1 MQSNF
6 SESHRRVSRGTAATP
21 DRTHRRTVGA
31 TAIALLALVVV
42 MAPAAPA
49 LAVENPAPD
58 PSTSADPESSR
69 EAAAPTAVTTSPAD
83 FSPTGF
89 VAISGTRQPG
99 SSVAVTLTGTG
110 ADICTVGA
118 ADAEDWSCAG
128 LQRLPNGADISL
140 TATETPVEGEAPPG
154 TTTVDVLAPP
164 AMDGSGSYLTTGL
177 VSGSGH
183 PGSTV
188 TVSINGAV
196 DSNCSAVPV
205 STTAYWSC
213 NVSAPT
219 GGPYVVRSQQSA
231 DSIGGGSL
239 SDYSD
244 ARRVTVD
251 RDAPEPAVITS
262 PRSEGRIVGPP
273 NVVTGTGETGS
284 TVDVYVDSVPACTAA
299 VRGGSW
305 SCDIG
310 NHSQGPHLLQA
321 LQRDAAGNFAAP
333 SEQIRAY
340 FGARDAGAPPPSPD
354 QAAPP
359 VTPSPAPE
367 PPTDDADAA
376 PPLPARPDG
385 PDWSAPA
392 PDEALTNWG
401 TPTGFGGTL
410 TTFTDSVRTPWY
422 SSLILGLAFL
432 SLIALPLRLL
442 ASALRGRL
450 RLPRG
455 QLTGR
460 NLRADHPADTP
471 RPINPWLAGAVPVA
485 AAAGLIVL
493 TGGVEGEVR
502 YVRLALAVGI
512 GLAIL
517 NIVGTAIL
525 TRLGSGWTGTS
536 RRLRFVPIMLLA
548 AALASLTSRWT
559 GMDPPLVAGVL
570 IGAVFA
576 AATPVRRRAIVNLIH
591 VGGILVLGVLG
602 WLAHGVLGPVQG
614 FWGSLAS
621 ETLATLCLA
630 GLGSAL
636 VLVLP
641 IATLPGRVI
650 LEWSLAAW
658 VATVLVVAG
667 TVAAVVYGN
676 TLSGALLPWLASAA
690 VFAALSLAMWLFVR
704 FVEPRATS

>member
-1 MQSNF
+1 MLIL
-6 SESHRRVSRGTAATP
+6 T
-21 DRTHRRTVGA
+21 
-31 TAIALLALVVV
+31 
-42 MAPAAPA
+42 AAPA
-49 LAVENPAPD
+49 NAAFETPPPD
-58 PSTSADPESSR
+58 PSTSADPKSVQ
-69 EAAAPTAVTTSPAD
+69 AALAPTAVTTSPAG
-83 FSPTGF
+83 FSATGF
-89 VAISGTRQPG
+89 VAVSGTRQPG
-99 SSVAVTLTGTG
+99 SSIEVTLTETG
-110 ADICTVGA
+110 AAICTVGA
-118 ADAEDWSCAG
+118 ADAENWSCAG
-128 LQRLPNGADISL
+128 PQRLPNGSDISL
-140 TATETPVEGEAPPG
+140 TATETPAEGAIGPG

-164 AMDGSGSYLTTGL
+164 SMDGSGSYLTTGL

-183 PGSTV
+183 PGSAV
-188 TVSINGAV
+188 TVSIDGAV
-196 DSNCSAVPV
+196 DPNCASVAVSA
-205 STTAYWSC
+205 TAYWSC

-219 GGPYVVRSQQSA
+219 GGPYFVRSQQSA

-244 ARRVTVD
+244 VRQVTVD
-251 RDAPEPAVITS
+251 RDAPAAAVITS
-262 PRSEGRIVGPP
+262 PRSEGRIVGPTI
-273 NVVTGTGETGS
+273 VISGTGESGS
-284 TVDVYVDSVPACTAA
+284 TVDVYVNNVPVCTAA
-299 VRGGSW
+299 VTNGSW
-305 SCDIG
+305 ACDIG
-310 NHSQGPHLLQA
+310 DHGQGPHLLQA
-321 LQRDAAGNFAAP
+321 LQRDPAGNFAVP
-333 SEQIRAY
+333 SEQIRVY
-340 FGARDAGAPPPSPD
+340 FGPREAGIPPL
-354 QAAPP
+354 
-359 VTPSPAPE
+359 SPAPASPPETATPTPDASPE
-367 PPTDDADAA
+367 PEPEPAPSRDDADAA
-376 PPLPARPDG
+376 PLLPASPAVH
-385 PDWSAPA
+385 DWSAPA
-392 PDEALTNWG
+392 PGEALTNWG

-410 TTFTDSVRTPWY
+410 STFTDSVRTPWY

-460 NLRADHPADTP
+460 NLHADPAADIP

-502 YVRLALAVGI
+502 YLRLALAVSI

-517 NIVGTAIL
+517 NVVGTAFL

-536 RRLRFVPIMLLA
+536 RRLRFAPIMLLA
-548 AALASLTSRWT
+548 AALAALASRWT

-576 AATPVRRRAIVNLIH
+576 AATPVRPRAIVNLIH

-602 WLAHGVLGPVQG
+602 WIAHGILGPVQG

-658 VATVLVVAG
+658 VATVLLVGG
-667 TVAAVVYGN
+667 TVATVVYPN
-676 TLSGALLPWLASAA
+676 ALTGAPLPWLASAA
-690 VFAALSLAMWLFVR
+690 VFAALSLAMWMFVR
-704 FVEPRATS
+704 FVEPRAAS

>member
-1 MQSNF
+1 ML
-6 SESHRRVSRGTAATP
+6 AALMLAASP
-21 DRTHRRTVGA
+21 ANGA
-31 TAIALLALVVV
+31 IEDS
-42 MAPAAPA
+42 P
-49 LAVENPAPD
+49 PD
-58 PSTSADPESSR
+58 PSSSADPKSSQDPVG
-69 EAAAPTAVTTSPAD
+69 PTSVTTSPAD

-89 VAISGTRQPG
+89 VAVSGTRQPG
-99 SSVAVTLTGTG
+99 SSVTVTRTDTG
-110 ADICTVGA
+110 AAVCAVKA
-118 ADAEDWSCAG
+118 ADAENWSCTG
-128 LQRLPNGADISL
+128 LQALPNGADISL
-140 TATETPVEGEAPPG
+140 TATETPAEGEIAPG
-154 TTTVDVLAPP
+154 TITVDVLGPP
-164 AMDGSGSYLTTGL
+164 TMDGSGSYLTTGL
-177 VSGSGH
+177 VSGSGN

-188 TVSINGAV
+188 AVSIDGEV
-196 DSNCSAVPV
+196 DPNCSSVPV
-205 STTAYWSC
+205 SASTYWSC
-213 NVSAPT
+213 NVSTPT
-219 GGPYVVRSQQSA
+219 GGPYFVRSQQS
-231 DSIGGGSL
+231 DSAIGGGSL

-244 ARRVTVD
+244 VRRVTVD
-251 RDAPEPAVITS
+251 RDAPAAAVITS
-262 PRSEGRIVGPP
+262 PRSEGRIVGPQI
-273 NVVTGTGETGS
+273 VISGTGESGS
-284 TVDVYVDSVPACTAA
+284 TVDVYVNDIPACTAA
-299 VRGGSW
+299 VANGTW
-305 SCDIG
+305 ACDIG
-310 NHSQGPHLLQA
+310 THGKGPHMLQA

-333 SEQIRAY
+333 SEQIRVY
-340 FGARDAGAPPPSPD
+340 FGPRDAGAPPPAPSP
-354 QAAPP
+354 AAPSE
-359 VTPSPAPE
+359 TPAPAPE
-367 PPTDDADAA
+367 PEPSPDDADTA
-376 PPLPARPDG
+376 PLLPTRPDIR
-385 PDWSAPA
+385 DWSAPA

-422 SSLILGLAFL
+422 SPLILSLAFL

-450 RLPRG
+450 RLSRT

-460 NLRADHPADTP
+460 NLRTDPTADVP

-502 YVRLALAVGI
+502 YLRLALAVSI

-517 NIVGTAIL
+517 NIVGTAML

-548 AALASLTSRWT
+548 AALASMASRWT

-576 AATPVRRRAIVNLIH
+576 AATPVRPRAIVNLIH

-658 VATVLVVAG
+658 VATVLLVAG
-667 TVAAVVYGN
+667 TVATVVYG
-676 TLSGALLPWLASAA
+676 TALTGAVLPWLGSAA
-690 VFAALSLAMWLFVR
+690 VFAAVSLAMWLFVR
-704 FVEPRATS
+704 FVEPRATA

>member
-1 MQSNF
+1 
-6 SESHRRVSRGTAATP
+6 
-21 DRTHRRTVGA
+21 
-31 TAIALLALVVV
+31 

-49 LAVENPAPD
+49 NATFETPTPD
-58 PSTSADPESSR
+58 PRPSADPRSSP
-69 EAAAPTAVTTSPAD
+69 AALAPTTVTTSPAE

-89 VAISGTRQPG
+89 VAVSGTRQPG
-99 SSVAVTLTGTG
+99 SNIEVTLTQTG
-110 ADICTVGA
+110 AAICAAEA

-128 LQRLPNGADISL
+128 LQRLPNGSGISL
-140 TATETPVEGEAPPG
+140 TATETPAKGAVAPG

-164 AMDGSGSYLTTGL
+164 AMDGSASYLTTGL
-177 VSGSGH
+177 VSGNGH
-183 PGSTV
+183 PGSRIM
-188 TVSINGAV
+188 VSIDGAV
-196 DSNCSAVPV
+196 DSNCSSVPV
-205 STTAYWSC
+205 SSNTYWSC
-213 NVSAPT
+213 NVSTPT
-219 GGPYVVRSQQSA
+219 GGPYFVRSQQS
-231 DSIGGGSL
+231 DPSIGGGAS

-244 ARRVTVD
+244 VRRVTVD
-251 RDAPEPAVITS
+251 RDAPAAAVITS
-262 PRSEGRIVGPP
+262 PRSEGRIVGPRI
-273 NVVTGTGETGS
+273 VISGTGESGS
-284 TVDVYVDSVPACTAA
+284 TVDVYVDNVPSCTAA
-299 VRGGSW
+299 VMNGTW
-305 SCDIG
+305 ACDIG
-310 NHSQGPHLLQA
+310 AHGTGPHLLQT

-333 SEQIRAY
+333 SEQIRVY
-340 FGARDAGAPPPSPD
+340 FGPRAADAPPPTP
-354 QAAPP
+354 AAPSE
-359 VTPSPAPE
+359 TPAPAPAPE
-367 PPTDDADAA
+367 PEPSDDDASPA
-376 PPLPARPDG
+376 PLLPARPDI

-410 TTFTDSVRTPWY
+410 TTFTDSVRAPWY

-450 RLPRG
+450 RLPHG

-460 NLRADHPADTP
+460 NLRADPAADIP
-471 RPINPWLAGAVPVA
+471 RPINPWIAGAVPVA

-502 YVRLALAVGI
+502 YLRLAIAVSI

-517 NIVGTAIL
+517 NVVGTAIV
-525 TRLGSGWTGTS
+525 TRLGSGWAGTS
-536 RRLRFVPIMLLA
+536 RRLRFVPLLLLA
-548 AALASLTSRWT
+548 AALASLASRWT

-576 AATPVRRRAIVNLIH
+576 AATPVRARALVNLTH

-614 FWGSLAS
+614 FWGSLTS
-621 ETLATLCLA
+621 EILATVCLA

-658 VATVLVVAG
+658 VTTVLLVAG
-667 TVAAVVYGN
+667 TVATVIYG
-676 TLSGALLPWLASAA
+676 TALTGALLPWLATAA

-704 FVEPRATS
+704 FVEPRATL

>member
-1 MQSNF
+1 MQ
-6 SESHRRVSRGTAATP
+6 
-21 DRTHRRTVGA
+21 RRTGGA
-31 TAIALLALVVV
+31 TAIALLVLAAL
-42 MAPAAPA
+42 MFAAPA
-49 LAVENPAPD
+49 NGAIEDSPNP
-58 PSTSADPESSR
+58 TADPR
-69 EAAAPTAVTTSPAD
+69 ALQDPVGPTSVTTSPAD

-89 VAISGTRQPG
+89 VAVSGTRQPG
-99 SSVAVTLTGTG
+99 STVTVTRTATG
-110 ADICTVGA
+110 AAVCAVEA
-118 ADAEDWSCAG
+118 ADAADWSCTG
-128 LQRLPNGADISL
+128 LQRLPNGADVSL
-140 TATETPVEGEAPPG
+140 TATETPVEGEIAPG
-154 TTTVDVLAPP
+154 TTTVDVLGPP
-164 AMDGSGSYLTTGL
+164 TMDGSGTYLTTGL
-177 VSGSGH
+177 VSGSGN

-188 TVSINGAV
+188 AVSIDGEV
-196 DSNCSAVPV
+196 DPNCSSVPV
-205 STTAYWSC
+205 SAAAYWSC

-219 GGPYVVRSQQSA
+219 GGPYFVRSQQS
-231 DSIGGGSL
+231 DPSIGGGSL

-244 ARRVTVD
+244 VRRVSVD
-251 RDAPEPAVITS
+251 RDAPAVAVITS
-262 PRSEGRIVGPP
+262 PRSEGRVVGPQI
-273 NVVTGTGETGS
+273 VISGTGESGS
-284 TVDVYVDSVPACTAA
+284 TVDVYVNNVPACTAA
-299 VRGGSW
+299 VTNGTW
-305 SCDIG
+305 ACDIG
-310 NHSQGPHLLQA
+310 SHGKGPHLLQA

-333 SEQIRAY
+333 SEEIRVY
-340 FGARDAGAPPPSPD
+340 FGPRDAAAPPPAPSP
-354 QAAPP
+354 AAPP
-359 VTPSPAPE
+359 ETPTPAPAPQPEPSP
-367 PPTDDADAA
+367 DDADAT
-376 PPLPARPDG
+376 PGLPTRPDTG
-385 PDWSAPA
+385 DWSAPA

-422 SSLILGLAFL
+422 SPLILSLAFL
-432 SLIALPLRLL
+432 ALIALPLRLL

-450 RLPRG
+450 RLPRT

-460 NLRADHPADTP
+460 NLPAGPTADVP

-502 YVRLALAVGI
+502 YLRLALAVSI

-517 NIVGTAIL
+517 NVVGTAIL

-548 AALASLTSRWT
+548 AALASLASRFT
-559 GMDPPLVAGVL
+559 GMDPPLVVGVL

-576 AATPVRRRAIVNLIH
+576 AATPVRPRAIINLIH

-602 WLAHGVLGPVQG
+602 WFAHGVLGPVEG

-621 ETLATLCLA
+621 EMLATLCLA

-658 VATVLVVAG
+658 VATVLLVAG
-667 TVAAVVYGN
+667 TVATIVYGAAL
-676 TLSGALLPWLASAA
+676 TGAALPWLASAA

-704 FVEPRATS
+704 FVEPRATA